1 MNLQEIQYDAFISY
15 RHSELDQFVAVNLHK
30 ELEAFKLPKAIRK
43 QLQEK
48 GINKKKIE
56 RVFRD
61 RDELPITN
69 NLADPITN
77 ALRNSEFLLVIC
89 SPRLKESL
97 WCRKEI
103 ETFISMHGREK
114 VFAVLIE
121 GEPAESFPDELL
133 YVEKKITD
141 ENGIE
146 QIVKEPV
153 EPLAADVRGKN
164 KSEIRKKI
172 KEEVLRL
179 AAPMFDCSYDD
190 LKQRHRE
197 RAVKRIITIAGMISA
212 VFGAFGIVS
221 SVMAYRI
228 NEQSVQIKAQ
238 SEQIQEQADR
248 INEQYLDALKS
259 NAKQMAE
266 DAFDLVA
273 KGDLDGAASLSYY
286 ALTGDA
292 SKLSVAENEDE
303 KYDEVMDMPYTAEAE
318 YALASAL
325 NIYRNGSQIAPTRLL
340 AQESQINFAHISPD
354 MTRMLV
360 VDIFGNLT
368 VYEPLTGSV
377 VYEIF
382 LNETYL
388 SETSVCFV
396 NNAEIAYP
404 LEKGF
409 AVYNLETKEERS
421 VDGESI
427 SLLQADRNGNYLCT
441 MRYDGLNIYDAHTLQ
456 PVFSMEEEAGTM
468 FSYEVFF
475 SRENCPIMVAKFTQN
490 DKAGVHFINV
500 EDGTVA
506 TFLSNSEGIT
516 YVWVEDEFAYMTGYS
531 GLDPIDGVVY
541 CVKTDGT
548 PVWTYKCSGVPDHIM
563 AFGAEADDKLAFESY
578 SKLYVLDKETGSFI
592 CETDCGHE
600 IVNYAAYENSD
611 TLTYM
616 SREGE
621 YHYYMTDSNN
631 DMLIIDKFVTN
642 SDNIKDFKYGNG
654 YYASVAH
661 MDNSV
666 AIYENIIGEG
676 VELLLDMEETPLA
689 VKLTQDE
696 NYLIAHI
703 SELNYQSIYVVDLE
717 KKEVIQ
723 KIETDVHI
731 RDFAVTDEN
740 EILVLHMD
748 YVEGY
753 DLVSGEQTFQRET
766 TTNNEYFL
774 CDGMAYVGDELL
786 AFYMCDTKTGETI
799 FTMEDN
805 YLLQNGMLSADIEE
819 GGEWYAYASEEKN
832 GIVLGTFENGDKR
845 ILDVNAKA
853 VSHISLAVQEEAV
866 YLTYLDETVEVYD
879 ITSGEFLRKY
889 ENVPGDIEEVLE
901 LPEVGQTLLLTS
913 SNAYLLNEDKEVIA
927 FLQGFEGYRS
937 NTDSF
942 VLSNY
947 GKLYEVPRYTTEELK
962 KIIESY

>member
-1 MNLQEIQYDAFISY
+1 MNLQEIKYDAFISY

-43 QLQEK
+43 QLELK
-48 GINKKKIE
+48 GIDKKKIE

-133 YVEKKITD
+133 YIEKTVID
-141 ENGIE
+141 EKGIE

-164 KSEIRKKI
+164 KKEIRKKI

-197 RAVKRIITIAGMISA
+197 RTIKRIIAIACAISA
-212 VFGAFGIVS
+212 VFGAFGIIS

-248 INEQYLDALKS
+248 ISEQYQDALKS

-266 DAFDLVA
+266 DAFDLIA
-273 KGDLDGAASLSYY
+273 KGDLKEAVGLSYY
-286 ALTGDA
+286 ALTGDT
-292 SKLSVAENEDE
+292 SKAALKGNTDGVR
-303 KYDEVMDMPYTAEAE
+303 YDEIADMPYTAEAE
-318 YALASAL
+318 YALSSAL
-325 NIYRNGSQIAPTRLL
+325 NLYRNGSQIAPTRLL
-340 AQESQINFAHISPD
+340 TQESQINFSHISQD
-354 MTRMLV
+354 MTKMLV

-368 VYEPLTGSV
+368 VYEPLTGDV
-377 VYEIF
+377 VYETF

-388 SETSVCFV
+388 SENAVCFV
-396 NNAEIAYP
+396 NNEEIAYP

-409 AVYNLETKEERS
+409 AVYNMETKEERI

-427 SLLQADRNGNYLCT
+427 SLLQADKNGNYLCT
-441 MRYDGLNIYDAHTLQ
+441 LRYDALAVYDTTTLE
-456 PVFSMEEEAGTM
+456 PVFTMEEEEGVL

-475 SRENCPIMVAKFTQN
+475 SRENGHILAVKYTEA
-490 DKAGVHFINV
+490 DRAGVYFINI
-500 EDGTVA
+500 EEGTINK
-506 TFLSNSEGIT
+506 FLSDSEGIT
-516 YVWVEDEFAYMTGYS
+516 YVWLEDEFAYITSYS
-531 GLDPIDGVVY
+531 GMDPIDGVVH
-541 CVKTDGT
+541 CVRTDGA
-548 PVWTYKCSGVPDHIM
+548 PVWNYECSGMPDHIM
-563 AFGAEADDKLAFESY
+563 AFGAETNDRLVFENY
-578 SKLYVLDKETGSFI
+578 SKLCVLNKETGKFI
-592 CETDCGHE
+592 CETDCGRE

-621 YHYYMTDSNN
+621 YHYYMTDSNS
-631 DMLIIDKFVTN
+631 DMLIMDKFVTN
-642 SDNIKDFKYGNG
+642 SDNIKEFKYGNG
-654 YYASVAH
+654 YYASVAYT
-661 MDNSV
+661 DNSV
-666 AIYENIIGEG
+666 AVYENIIGKG
-676 VELLLDMEETPLA
+676 VDLILDMGETPLA
-689 VKLTQDE
+689 MKLTQDE
-696 NYLIAHI
+696 KYLISHI
-703 SELNYQSIYVVDLE
+703 SELNYQTIYVVDLE

-723 KIETDVHI
+723 KIETDAHI

-740 EILVLHMD
+740 EIVVLHMD
-748 YVEGY
+748 SVEGY
-753 DLVSGEQTFQRET
+753 DLVSGKQTFMRET
-766 TTNNEYFL
+766 LTNNEYFL
-774 CDGMAYVGDELL
+774 CDGQAYVGDELL
-786 AFYMCDTKTGETI
+786 AFYICDTKTGETI

-805 YLLQNGMLSADIEE
+805 YLLQNGMLATDIEE
-819 GGEWYAYASEEKN
+819 GGKWYAYASEENK
-832 GIVLGTFENGDKR
+832 GIVLGTFENGDAR
-845 ILDVNAKA
+845 TITVNVKA
-853 VSHISLAVQEEAV
+853 INHISLAMQEQAV

-879 ITSGEFLRKY
+879 MNTGEFLRKY
-889 ENVPGDIEEVLE
+889 DNVPGDIEEVLE
-901 LPEVGQTLLLTS
+901 LPEIDQTLLLTAS
-913 SNAYLLNEDKEVIA
+913 SAYLLNEDKEVTA
-927 FLQGFEGYRS
+927 FLQGFECYK
-937 NTDSF
+937 NKNDSF

-947 GKLYEVPRYTTEELK
+947 GKLYEVPRYTTEEIK
-962 KIIESY
+962 EIIK

>member
-1 MNLQEIQYDAFISY
+1 MNLQEIKYDAFISY
-15 RHSELDQFVAVNLHK
+15 RHTELDQFVAVNLHK
-30 ELEAFKLPKAIRK
+30 ELEAFKLPKVIKK

-48 GINKKKIE
+48 GVDKKKIE

-121 GEPAESFPDELL
+121 GEPADSFPDELL
-133 YVEKKITD
+133 YVEKTVID
-141 ENGIE
+141 ENGQE
-146 QIVKEPV
+146 QVVKEPV

-164 KSEIRKKI
+164 KAEIRKKI

-197 RAVKRIITIAGMISA
+197 WMIKRIIAIAGAVSA
-212 VFGAFGIVS
+212 VFGAFGIIS

-228 NEQSVQIKAQ
+228 NEQSIQIQAQ
-238 SEQIQEQADR
+238 SEQIQEQSDR
-248 INEQYLDALKS
+248 INEQYQEALKS

-266 DAFDLVA
+266 DAFDLIAV
-273 KGDLDGAASLSYY
+273 GDLDEAAGLSYY
-286 ALTGDA
+286 ALTGDNA
-292 SKLSVAENEDE
+292 KLTAVTEKNEENYAEIT
-303 KYDEVMDMPYTAEAE
+303 DMPYTAQAE

-325 NIYRNGSQIAPTRLL
+325 NIYRNGSQIAATRLL
-340 AQESQINFAHISPD
+340 TQESQIDFIHISPD
-354 MTRMLV
+354 MTKMLV

-368 VYEPLTGSV
+368 VYEPLTGNIL
-377 VYEIF
+377 YEVF

-388 SETSVCFV
+388 SETAVCFV

-404 LEKGF
+404 LETGF

-421 VDGESI
+421 VEGDSVA
-427 SLLQADRNGNYLCT
+427 LLQADRNGNYLCT
-441 MRYDGLNIYDAHTLQ
+441 MRYDGLSVYDAKILQ
-456 PVFSMEEEAGTM
+456 PVFSMEEDGNIM

-475 SRENCPIMVAKFTQN
+475 SREGSPIMVAKYTQ
-490 DKAGVHFINV
+490 DDRAGVYFINI
-500 EDGTVA
+500 EEGTVN
-506 TFLSNSEGIT
+506 TFLSDSEGIT

-531 GLDPIDGVVY
+531 GLDPIEGVVY

-548 PVWTYKCSGVPDHIM
+548 PVWTYECSGVPDHII
-563 AFGAEADDKLAFESY
+563 AFGAETDDKLAFESY
-578 SKLYVLDKETGSFI
+578 SKLYVLDKETGNFI

-621 YHYYMTDSNN
+621 YHYYMTDTNN

-642 SDNIKDFKYGNG
+642 SDNIKDFKYGKG

-666 AIYENIIGEG
+666 AVYENIIGKD
-676 VELLLDMEETPLA
+676 VELLLDIEETPLS
-689 VKLTQDE
+689 VKLSQDE
-696 NYLIAHI
+696 KYLVAHI
-703 SELNYQSIYVVDLE
+703 SELDYQSIYVVDLE
-717 KKEVIQ
+717 KKEVVQ
-723 KIETDVHI
+723 KIQTEGYV
-731 RDFAVTDEN
+731 RDYAVTDEN

-748 YVEGY
+748 FVEGY
-753 DLVSGEQTFQRET
+753 DLLSGEQTFMRET
-766 TTNNEYFL
+766 TTSNEYFL
-774 CDGMAYVGDELL
+774 RDGQAYVGDELL
-786 AFYMCDTKTGETI
+786 EFHFCNTKTGKRI
-799 FTMEDN
+799 YTMEDN
-805 YLLQNGMLSADIEE
+805 YLLQDGMLTADIEE
-819 GGEWYAYASEEKN
+819 GGEWYAYASEENN
-832 GIVLGTFENGDKR
+832 GIVLGTFEDGDVR
-845 ILDVNAKA
+845 NLDVNVKA
-853 VSHISLAVQEEAV
+853 VSHISLAMQEQAV
-866 YLTYLDETVEVYD
+866 YLTYLDETVEAYD
-879 ITSGEFLRKY
+879 INTGEFLRKY

-901 LPEVGQTLLLTS
+901 LPEVGQTLLLTA
-913 SNAYLLNEDKEVIA
+913 SNAYLLDEDKEVIA
-927 FLQGFEGYRS
+927 FLQGFECYKS
-937 NTDSF
+937 KTDSF

-947 GKLYEVPRYTTEELK
+947 GKLYEVSRYTTEGLKEL
-962 KIIESY
+962 ID